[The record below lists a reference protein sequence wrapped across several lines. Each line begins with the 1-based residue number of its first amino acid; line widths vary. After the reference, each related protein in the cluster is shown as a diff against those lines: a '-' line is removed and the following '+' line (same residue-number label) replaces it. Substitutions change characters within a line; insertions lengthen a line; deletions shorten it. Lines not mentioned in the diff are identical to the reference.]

1 LKLIIC
7 EGFYDAV
14 FFHEVLKIFG
24 SLDTYLIPDNQ
35 MQKLQGIYGNY
46 HFMRDRIRTTIYG
59 DNGRPTVFDW
69 VLRRVISTLR
79 AIPENVDLIVIID
92 NDGSSY
98 EELFTLTKN
107 KLEEILNDPAIFQ
120 KPPIASF
127 TRESITITNQR
138 NGIITKVNLC
148 IVPQS
153 LEVQV
158 RNKAFEQPQY
168 RFSAGERDGL
178 MADDPHR
185 ALKFIASKYHDG
197 NEEILIRSAVGW
209 FEEEIW
215 LNDIVKIFT

>member
-1 LKLIIC
+1 MKLIIC

-120 KPPIASF
+120 K
-127 TRESITITNQR
+127 
-138 NGIITKVNLC
+138 
-148 IVPQS
+148 
-153 LEVQV
+153 
-158 RNKAFEQPQY
+158 
-168 RFSAGERDGL
+168 
-178 MADDPHR
+178 
-185 ALKFIASKYHDG
+185 
-197 NEEILIRSAVGW
+197 
-209 FEEEIW
+209 
-215 LNDIVKIFT
+215 